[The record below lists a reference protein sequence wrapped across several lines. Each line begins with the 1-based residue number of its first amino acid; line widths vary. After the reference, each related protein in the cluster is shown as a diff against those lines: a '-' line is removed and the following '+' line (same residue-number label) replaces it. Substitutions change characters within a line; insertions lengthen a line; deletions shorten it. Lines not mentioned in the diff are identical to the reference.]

1 MSEEIRNGEG
11 LNPENAEAASTAV
24 EMDVS
29 IEEESSSDAVE
40 MSGSSDLAEASQDDA
55 AAEVDTAVAQDGEVD
70 AASDVADDVAQVA
83 DEPQET
89 APERVDLS
97 KLDWTERVDYY
108 RGLGTLD
115 GYVEALRIV
124 DFHNPGD
131 VQLAEV
137 WGEILSADGEVACEL
152 YERLS
157 RLVTS
162 SPDVWSGMLEAC
174 SAALENASEAG
185 RLAIS
190 ETMGW
195 IACFRTHDIEEG
207 KERLSSF
214 ESPKNAQIFD
224 NLALVAT
231 GNWRK
236 VEQTIEAQVRETEA
250 DETAVA
256 VEVAHRVADYALS
269 AKALDRAVEMMRK
282 TSRKIADDI
291 TLKWRLAILSRDQ
304 QKWNQYVDVLSKE
317 LVNAVDKVEEKV
329 DIYQEMIRVYR
340 DETKQESMV
349 LKVYEALLNV
359 APGNKAALESLVEIY
374 EKMRRWPEL
383 VKLLDTQ
390 AEKGTDE
397 QKVDFYYR
405 IATIYLEKMN
415 RKVDAV
421 KYFENVLVV
430 EPLHE
435 ASIEAL
441 KVLYPERRDWEKLI
455 DIHRRELQRMDSPAD
470 QVDLLK
476 AMADIAKTKMRNNSV
491 SIEVWKDVL
500 ARDANNAEA
509 IASLESL
516 YETEKRWVDLAGIM
530 ERRIA
535 LTEDVDEQ
543 FQALQKLGALYSDK
557 ANDNSSAIATWRRVL
572 AIDPAFTRG
581 IDALRKLL
589 IEERD
594 WASLE
599 EYYAENGNLPEV
611 VKLFEQLSKTLK
623 VDEDK
628 KSVLLRA
635 AHVYADALGDS
646 DRAMATLERC
656 LTIDSH
662 DAVAAKELVV
672 YYEERAK
679 YDDLSKMLE
688 ILHDSCEEIEE
699 RSAYGLRLAKLFET
713 KLANDDQAYAWY
725 MKVVSENVRYEQAYD
740 GLVRS
745 SGKTGKA
752 GEVVDLFRSELDAT
766 DDAAFKRELNYR
778 IGCLSLE
785 YLDKTDEAQKIF
797 ESLLADDPE
806 DIRALGALE
815 SILEREGRFNELLEV
830 NQRRMKL
837 AKSPE
842 ELAETLLSGARIHE
856 NHLDDKAGAIESYE
870 RVCELLPEDCRPL
883 IELHRL
889 YAETESY
896 EDLARVIEKRLEL
909 LGVGD
914 AFTVVREEAEQNEE
928 GLVGIVYGAK
938 LEREDGV
945 AQWVERGVQG
955 IDPAEAISLWFEL
968 GEVYRLRLSEY
979 DASVDCYDNI
989 LLLDVAHEGAI
1000 AGLESLLEAEVR
1012 VETVARALSKVYAT
1026 QEKYPELKSALV
1038 HLGDVLPDVADKLSY
1053 YVCASQIC
1061 SEYLEDGDGAIDCM
1075 AKAMM
1080 SAPSS
1085 EIVKR
1090 VLIDLAERYGAWQKV
1105 IEIFENVARAIPREE
1120 NPGLS
1125 TQYALELSS
1134 LWETQLDN
1142 RDKAIEY
1149 GRLGLEV
1156 GGADQEVLDYLKET
1170 FIRLESWQDVISVLH
1185 AEAKLTE
1192 DDDVLLGINMQIA
1205 SIQES
1210 SLQDNAGAVETMLE
1224 ILEKHPEN
1232 VDAMEILDRL
1242 YVACERWED
1251 AVANCERRL
1260 ELVEEQTVRDEIECH
1275 MASILCEHL
1284 NELDRA
1290 FEIYSNILAHD
1301 SLHAMAISGLEVML
1315 ENGEGAIVEQIAE
1328 ILLPIYD
1335 AKDAWQ
1341 RRCWT
1346 DEQILRVIVE
1356 PERRRDILH
1365 EEAMLYEQR
1374 GEDHEKAYEAYS
1386 RSLKEDLRCQETL
1399 EQLFNYA
1406 DVLGKWDELVAVMNE
1421 ATIDA
1426 DDVEAAKNIKCMVAS
1441 IYREHLEDLDAAI
1454 ATYVEIRE
1462 KDPEDL
1468 DILNAL
1474 EELYR
1479 EKEAWAE
1486 LSEVL
1491 TAKSK
1496 LVGEPEER
1504 KALLFQAAS
1513 IHEEILGDVD
1523 AAIAIHADILAD
1535 EAGEPTALGCLE
1547 RLYSGK
1553 EDWAELLNV
1562 YVAKL
1567 ENVEDDASRIDQLFK
1582 MGVLQEVKLGD
1593 NVGAIETYQRIL
1605 DIDSSNVAAL
1615 EALDRLYLATNDMT
1629 NLLDILE
1636 RREAI
1641 EVDEDARVMF
1651 KFRQA
1656 ECWYRSMDDSLR
1668 AIDVYRDVLAM
1679 APEHAQSIA
1688 SLEEIVAAGGEAAVE
1703 AAKVLVPAYHNLAR
1717 WEELV
1722 KVYEVL
1728 VSGGDD
1734 NEEAINL
1741 LGTIGCVEE
1750 EMLENPKASL
1760 DAWFRALS
1768 RDVTR
1773 EESWQKVESLAEACA
1788 CWAELVEKLDALIV
1802 DLGSDSMSA
1811 IIVAKHE
1818 ALMYEEKLESP
1829 EKAIEAYRKIL
1840 ELDSNDVDAIRGLD
1854 RLYEVTEQWQDL
1866 ADILRIEIDMAE
1878 TDEERLGCYYRMG
1891 AVQEMY
1897 LGNYDEAIASYN
1909 EMHMI
1914 VPGQPEAIDSLYR
1927 MFTAGHG
1934 CAQIAEILEAH
1945 YRGNEAW
1952 EDLVNLDLQFV
1963 EHIEDHNDRYDKFIE
1978 IADVYL
1984 NQLGLIAE
1992 GLAIYGRALSERP
2005 GDELCLSKIDELSE
2019 IIQDWTHNAEYYG
2032 NAIAACD
2039 DDLVKQDLT
2048 LRMAQTYDHHLED
2061 YANAERCYLGV
2072 LEFDAE
2078 HLESLEALDRIYLAQ
2093 ERWADLVAVIRREIP
2108 IVDSDDQRIVLY
2120 MRLGAV
2126 LNDSLGEGDAAI
2138 AAYDEILN
2146 LDPGYWDALLSL
2158 EAIYQAREDWQSLDE
2173 IYDKEAAA
2181 SHDDQQRVELWG
2193 KRAHLNSEVLGK
2205 ADDAIDLWYQVLD
2218 VLGDNLI
2225 ALQNLEVLF
2234 ERAERWTDVTE
2245 VIERQVPLAAEDV
2258 ELHLEMY
2265 RKLGRIYR
2273 DKLEDNERSL
2283 DYWRSAHDV
2292 VPTDLETL
2300 RAIESLDE
2308 VLDNPDDLAEIL
2320 REILQS
2326 NQLGLE
2332 DQLACAVKLAGVL
2345 DSLGRVD
2352 DTINI
2357 WLYVVQLDATH
2368 AQALNELER
2377 LYESEGRWEDVV
2389 NTLQAKIGNADDLE
2403 TKVALYKQI
2412 ASIWELQVGDIE
2424 RAAAAYQAI
2433 LDLDATR
2440 HDVFSTLEE
2449 LYTNHERWQELLSVY
2464 VERADIVDDAAMRLS
2479 LFRRGAK
2486 VAEEK
2491 LDQPQT
2497 AFVVLQSAIAENW
2510 KDADFMAELQR
2521 LADMTGSWGE
2531 LVGQFEGMIV
2541 QASAPADAL
2550 ALHNIVARWYF
2561 HHLNDNEASWNH
2573 FAFVLDQDPKNLD
2586 ALAAMTEIYWRLGN
2600 WDELVNILSKRLE
2613 LTTVTDD
2620 RVSLYMELG
2629 KVFEE
2634 KIGDV
2639 GQAIECY
2646 IQAFKL
2652 SEERLDVMKELARIY
2667 EMAEQWSELIDI
2679 LERETAV
2686 LDDVEERIS
2695 VRFRIGAIWEHMLQ
2709 NNEKA
2714 AASYAEVIAMDE
2726 THAEALVALE
2736 RLYIALERWS
2746 DLLKVY
2752 EYQLAA
2758 FQESEQHVA
2767 IYTKISHVYEQRL
2780 NDIENAIASMTQVM
2794 LIDPSYAPAFVELE
2808 RMYKNVERWQD
2819 FIDIVNSHI
2828 GILSNPVDH
2837 VELYRELG
2845 VVYRDQMK
2853 DAYHAIESFQAIIGI
2868 APNDVPGLY
2877 ALADLYE
2884 QCEDYISAIEY
2895 LGRVIDCI
2903 SDMQEA
2909 VQVHFRVGTIY
2920 DKRLEDDQNA
2930 EERYKICL
2938 DIDASFM
2945 PAIDALAEMYQRRED
2960 WNSLIRIL
2968 KQKVEFTRE
2977 LDAKA
2982 QINCMLGDVSLH
2994 KIDDSLNA
3002 YAYYNEALS
3011 LQPGC
3016 VAAAWPLAEKYLD
3029 EKAYARALVLYEIVI
3044 NGVAFT
3050 EDSVQLYVLNYK
3062 AGLCCQ
3068 NLMQHEKA
3076 LEFYRASYELNQEFP
3091 PTLMGMGE
3099 ELLEAKDYE
3108 RAYNMLQVLLEKF
3121 AEELQPA
3128 DHIQIYYNCAVAKKA
3143 LGELGMARQLLER
3156 ILEADGSQTKSLEL
3170 IIEVCDEMGDWEALV
3185 YYMNILVERI
3195 EDKNLKF
3202 AKLMEI
3208 AKVYN
3213 ERIGDPERQIETYY
3227 RALEVL
3233 PNSRIVLNELLA
3245 IYHET
3250 AQWQNAISIMEKL
3263 CENEESDKKVAEFD
3277 YAIAV
3282 IYRDELQDDIKA
3294 VEYFNKTLDLNV
3306 NKLRAFESIDK
3317 ILTASRDWETLE
3329 SNYKTMIQRLK
3340 DEDQDAVK
3348 DTLKLLW
3355 YGLGEI
3361 YRSRLNEWDNAIA
3374 AFKQASL
3381 LDPKDEKLHNI
3392 LAELYI
3398 RMPDHTEEAIEE
3410 TRTLIRL
3417 QGNNMSREQELKF
3430 YRTLYFLYYRSE
3442 QFDKAWC
3449 ISDIT
3454 CAKQLARE
3462 DEIKHHEDGLGDFL
3476 HAQDVQRLSGEDFNN
3491 LLTHPSI
3498 RGSELTRFF
3507 MHCRKFLSEAFVFHK
3522 DRDAGIEKRSK
3533 KYDIVQTMAETPFV
3547 RDYNRIAWVFNVIPA
3562 PEVFI
3567 SPVLDHGMR
3576 IANVNYNAFIVSQR
3590 MLSRM
3595 DNQAS
3600 RFILARNLLMF
3611 QSYFMA
3617 GFGWRSAD
3625 LRTVVEASI
3634 CYFRGMTSF
3643 ANGLGNAIINTY
3655 TGLAFASK
3663 QTLEM
3668 SLRQIESNKQP
3679 INTSLWLKGVDLT
3692 CDRAGLLLCGDF
3704 EMACACIREGDKA
3717 MAVSKLTND
3726 ERIEE
3731 LTRFAMSDEYFQL
3744 RLNLG
3749 LNSF

>member
-1 MSEEIRNGEG
+1 MSEEIRNEEG
-11 LNPENAEAASTAV
+11 LNPENAEEASTTVEAAGVETSDSSESVESSTAV
-24 EMDVS
+24 EP
-29 IEEESSSDAVE
+29 DAVE
-40 MSGSSDLAEASQDDA
+40 TS
-55 AAEVDTAVAQDGEVD
+55 
-70 AASDVADDVAQVA
+70 DDVEAEESDESESSLDSAEETAQVA
-83 DEPQET
+83 DEPQAST
-89 APERVDLS
+89 AEQVDLS
-97 KLDWTERVDYY
+97 SMDWTERVDYY
-108 RGLGTLD
+108 RGLGTID

-131 VQLAEV
+131 IQLAEV
-137 WGEILSADGEVACEL
+137 WGEILNGDGEVAREL

-162 SPDVWSGMLEAC
+162 SPDVWSGIMEAHKV
-174 SAALENASEAG
+174 ALENASEAG
-185 RLAIS
+185 SLAIS

-195 IACFRTHDIEEG
+195 IACFRTQEIEEG
-207 KERLSSF
+207 KERLSHF
-214 ESPKNAQIFD
+214 ESTKNAQIVED
-224 NLALVAT
+224 LALVAT

-236 VEQTIEAQVRETEA
+236 VEQTIEAQVRETES

-282 TSRKIADDI
+282 TSRKVADNVG
-291 TLKWRLAILSRDQ
+291 LKWRLAILSRDQ

-349 LKVYEALLNV
+349 LKMYEALLAV
-359 APGNKAALESLVEIY
+359 APGNRAALESLVEIY

-390 AEKGTDE
+390 AENGNDE
-397 QKVDFYYR
+397 KKVDFYYR
-405 IATIYLEKMN
+405 IAMIYLEKMN

-421 KYFENVLVV
+421 KYFENVLSV

-441 KVLYPERRDWEKLI
+441 KVLYPERRDWEKLL
-455 DIHRRELQRMDSPAD
+455 DIHRRELQRMDSLPD
-470 QVDLLK
+470 QIELLRE
-476 AMADIAKTKMRNNSV
+476 MADIAKTKMRNNGAA
-491 SIEVWKDVL
+491 IDVWKDVL
-500 ARDANNAEA
+500 ERDPNNAEA
-509 IASLESL
+509 ISSLESL
-516 YETEKRWVDLAGIM
+516 YESEKRWSDLAGIM
-530 ERRIA
+530 EHRIA
-535 LTEDVDEQ
+535 LTEDADEQ

-557 ANDNSSAIATWRRVL
+557 ANDNVDAIATWRRVL
-572 AIDPAFTRG
+572 AIDPTYAKG

-599 EYYAENGNLPEV
+599 AYYAENDNLPEV

-623 VDEDK
+623 DDEDK

-635 AHVYADALGDS
+635 AHVYANSLGDS
-646 DRAMATLERC
+646 DRAMTTLEKI
-656 LTIDSH
+656 LTIDAN
-662 DAVAAKELVV
+662 DAVAAKELVS
-672 YYEERAK
+672 YYENRSK
-679 YDDLSKMLE
+679 YEDLAKMLE
-688 ILHDSCEEIEE
+688 ILYNSSEDIEE

-725 MKVVSENVRYEQAYD
+725 MKVVSDNIRYEQAYD

-745 SGKTGKA
+745 SGKTGNADK
-752 GEVVDLFRSELDAT
+752 VVALFRSELDKT
-766 DDAAFKRELNYR
+766 DDVAFKRELNYR
-778 IGCLSLE
+778 IGCLCLE
-785 YLDKTDEAQKIF
+785 YLDKAAEAQKIF

-830 NQRRMKL
+830 NERRMKL
-837 AKSPE
+837 AKSPA

-856 NHLDDKAGAIESYE
+856 NHLNDKAGAIESYE
-870 RVCELLPEDCRPL
+870 RVCELLPEDGRPL
-883 IELHRL
+883 VELHRL

-896 EDLARVIEKRLEL
+896 EDLARVIEKQLEL
-909 LGVGD
+909 LGVGN
-914 AFTVVREEAEQNEE
+914 AFTESREETEQNEE
-928 GLVGIVYGAK
+928 GMVGIVYGAK
-938 LEREDGV
+938 LVREDDV
-945 AQWVERGVQG
+945 ALWVDRSVSG
-955 IDPAEAISLWFEL
+955 IDPEEAIALWFEL
-968 GEVYRLRLSEY
+968 GEVYRLHLSEY

-989 LLLDVAHEGAI
+989 LLIDIAHEGAI
-1000 AGLESLLEAEVR
+1000 AGLEALLEAEVR
-1012 VETVARALSKVYAT
+1012 VDTVARALSKVYAT
-1026 QEKYPELKSALV
+1026 QEKYPELKSVLV
-1038 HLGDVLPDVADKLSY
+1038 RLGDVLPNVADKLSY

-1061 SEYLEDGDGAIDCM
+1061 SEYLEDGTGAMDCL
-1075 AKAMM
+1075 ARAMM
-1080 SAPSS
+1080 SAPAS
-1085 EIVKR
+1085 EIVKQ
-1090 VLIDLAERYGAWQKV
+1090 VLMDLAQRYEAWQKV
-1105 IEIFENVARAIPREE
+1105 IEIFEGVAKSISREE
-1120 NPGLS
+1120 NPELL

-1156 GGADQEVLDYLKET
+1156 GGADQEVLNYLKET
-1170 FIRLESWQDVISVLH
+1170 FIRLESWEDVIGVLH

-1192 DDDVLLGINMQIA
+1192 DDEVLLGINMQIA
-1205 SIQES
+1205 SIQEA
-1210 SLQDNAGAVETMLE
+1210 SLGDNAGAIDTMLE
-1224 ILEKHPEN
+1224 VLEKHPEN
-1232 VDAMEILDRL
+1232 TDAMELLDRL
-1242 YVACERWED
+1242 YVACERWEE

-1260 ELVEEQTVRDEIECH
+1260 ELVEDQAARDEIECH
-1275 MASILCEHL
+1275 MASILSEHL
-1284 NELDRA
+1284 NESDRA

-1301 SLHAMAISGLEVML
+1301 PSHEMAISGLEVML
-1315 ENGEGAIVEQIAE
+1315 EKGEGAIVEQIAE

-1335 AKDAWQ
+1335 ANDAWQ

-1346 DEQILRVIVE
+1346 DEQLLRVIVE

-1374 GEDHEKAYEAYS
+1374 GEEHEKAYEAYA
-1386 RSLKEDLRCQETL
+1386 RSLKEDLRSQETI

-1406 DVLGKWDELVAVMNE
+1406 DVLGKWDELVGVMNE
-1421 ATIDA
+1421 ATVDA

-1441 IYREHLEDLDAAI
+1441 IYREHLENLDAAI

-1468 DILNAL
+1468 EILNAL

-1479 EKEAWAE
+1479 EKEAWTE
-1486 LSEVL
+1486 LAEVL

-1496 LVGEPEER
+1496 LVEMPEER

-1535 EAGEPTALGCLE
+1535 EAGEPTALDCLE
-1547 RLYSGK
+1547 RLYLGK

-1562 YVAKL
+1562 YTAKL
-1567 ENVEDDASRIDQLFK
+1567 ENVEDDASRVDLLFK
-1582 MGVLQEVKLGD
+1582 MGVLQETKLED

-1605 DIDSSNVAAL
+1605 DIEATNAEAL

-1641 EVDEDARVMF
+1641 ETDEEARVVF

-1656 ECWYRSMDDSLR
+1656 ECWYRNMDDCSR
-1668 AIDVYRDVLAM
+1668 AIEVYKDVLEM
-1679 APEHAQSIA
+1679 APDHAQSIA
-1688 SLEEIVAAGGEAAVE
+1688 SLEEIVALGGEVAVE
-1703 AAKVLVPAYHNLAR
+1703 AAKVLVPVYHNLAR

-1728 VSGGDD
+1728 VTGCDD

-1741 LGTIGCVEE
+1741 LGTIGIVEE

-1773 EESWQKVESLAEACA
+1773 DESWQKVESLAELCD
-1788 CWAELVEKLDALIV
+1788 CWSDLVAKLNDLIA

-1818 ALMYEEKLESP
+1818 ALVYEEKLGAP
-1829 EKAIEAYRKIL
+1829 DKAIEAYRKIL

-1854 RLYEVTEQWQDL
+1854 RLYEVTEQWQEL
-1866 ADILRIEIDMAE
+1866 AEILRTEIDMAE
-1878 TDEERLGCYYRMG
+1878 TDEERLGSYYRMG

-1914 VPGQPEAIDSLYR
+1914 VPGQPEAIESLYR

-1934 CAQIAEILEAH
+1934 CAQIAEILEAY
-1945 YRGNEAW
+1945 YRDNEAW
-1952 EDLVNLDLQFV
+1952 EELVNLDLQFV
-1963 EHIEDHNDRYDKFIE
+1963 DHIEDHNDRYDKFIE

-1984 NQLGLIAE
+1984 NQLSLIAE
-1992 GLAIYGRALSERP
+1992 GLAIYGRALCERP

-2019 IIQDWTHNAEYYG
+2019 IIQDWTHNAEYYS

-2039 DDLVKQDLT
+2039 DDLIKQDLT

-2061 YANAERCYLGV
+2061 YENAEKCYLGV
-2072 LEFDAE
+2072 LGFDAE

-2093 ERWADLVAVIRREIP
+2093 ERWTDLVAIIRREIP
-2108 IVDSDDQRIVLY
+2108 VVDSDDQRIMLY

-2126 LNDSLGEGDAAI
+2126 LNDSLGDGDAAI

-2173 IYDKEAAA
+2173 VYDKEAAA
-2181 SHDDQQRVELWG
+2181 SQDDQQRVELWG
-2193 KRAHLNSEVLGK
+2193 KRAQLNSEILGK
-2205 ADDAIDLWYQVLD
+2205 TDDAIDLWYQVLD

-2234 ERAERWTDVTE
+2234 ERCERWTDVAE
-2245 VIERQVPLAAEDV
+2245 VVERQVPLAAEDV
-2258 ELHLEMY
+2258 DLHLETY

-2283 DYWRSAHDV
+2283 DYWRNAHDV

-2300 RAIESLDE
+2300 RAIEALDE

-2326 NQLGLE
+2326 NQLDLE

-2345 DSLGRVD
+2345 DNLGRVD

-2389 NTLQAKIGNADDLE
+2389 NTLHAKIDNADDLE

-2412 ASIWELQVGDIE
+2412 AGIWELQVADIDQ
-2424 RAAAAYQAI
+2424 AAAAYQAI
-2433 LDLDATR
+2433 LDLDASR
-2440 HDVFSTLEE
+2440 HDVFATLEE
-2449 LYTNHERWQELLSVY
+2449 LYMNHERWQELLSAY
-2464 VERADIVDDAAMRLS
+2464 VERADIVDDAALRLS
-2479 LFRRGAK
+2479 LLERGAK
-2486 VAEEK
+2486 IAEEK
-2491 LDQPQT
+2491 LQQPQM

-2510 KDADFMAELQR
+2510 KNADFMAELQR
-2521 LADMTGSWGE
+2521 LAEATGSWGE
-2531 LVGQFEGMIV
+2531 LVGQFEGMIA
-2541 QASAPADAL
+2541 QATSPADVL

-2652 SEERLDVMKELARIY
+2652 SEDRLDVMKELARIY

-2679 LERETAV
+2679 LEREMAV
-2686 LDDVEERIS
+2686 LDDVEEKIA
-2695 VRFRIGAIWEHMLQ
+2695 VRFRIGTIWENMLQ

-2714 AASYAEVIAMDE
+2714 AASYAEVVAMDE

-2736 RLYIALERWS
+2736 RLDIALERWT

-2758 FQESEQHVA
+2758 FQEPEQHVS
-2767 IYTKISHVYEQRL
+2767 IYTKVSQVYEHHL

-2808 RMYKNVERWQD
+2808 RMYKIVERWQD

-2828 GILSNPVDH
+2828 GILSNPADH
-2837 VELYRELG
+2837 VELYRDLG
-2845 VVYRDQMK
+2845 VVYRDKLQ

-2868 APNDVPGLY
+2868 VPSDVAALY

-2884 QCEDYISAIEY
+2884 HCEDYISAIDY

-2909 VQVHFRVGTIY
+2909 VAVHFRIGTIY
-2920 DKRLEDDQNA
+2920 DKNLEDDQNA

-2938 DIDASFM
+2938 DIDASYM
-2945 PAIDALAEMYQRRED
+2945 PAIDALAAMYQRHED

-3002 YAYYNEALS
+3002 YAYYNEALT

-3016 VAAAWPLAEKYLD
+3016 VAAAWPLAEKYLE

-3050 EDSVQLYVLNYK
+3050 EDAAQLYVLNYK
-3062 AGLCCQ
+3062 AGYCCQ

-3076 LEFYRASYELNQEFP
+3076 LEFYRASYELNQEFS

-3108 RAYNMLQVLLEKF
+3108 RAYNMFQVLLEKF
-3121 AEELQPA
+3121 ADDLQPA

-3143 LGELGMARQLLER
+3143 LGELGLARQLLER

-3170 IIEVCDEMGDWEALV
+3170 IIEVCDEMEDWEALV

-3208 AKVYN
+3208 AKIYS
-3213 ERIGDPERQIETYY
+3213 EKIGDPERQIETYY

-3245 IYHET
+3245 IYHAT
-3250 AQWQNAISIMEKL
+3250 AQWENAISIMEKL
-3263 CENEESDKKVAEFD
+3263 CENEENDEKVAEFY

-3282 IYRDELQDDIKA
+3282 IYRDELQDDVKA

-3306 NKLRAFESIDK
+3306 SKLRAFESIDK

-3329 SNYKTMIQRLK
+3329 SNYKAMIQRVK
-3340 DEDQDAVK
+3340 GEDPDAFR

-3374 AFKQASL
+3374 AFQQASL
-3381 LDPKDEKLHNI
+3381 IDPNDEKLHNI

-3398 RMPDHTEEAIEE
+3398 RMPDHTDEAIEE

-3417 QGNNMSREQELKF
+3417 QGNNMNREQELKF
-3430 YRTLYFLYYRSE
+3430 YRQLYFLYYRSE
-3442 QFDKAWC
+3442 QYDKAWC
-3449 ISDIT
+3449 ITDIT

-3462 DEIKHHEDGLGDFL
+3462 DEVAHHESGLGDFL
-3476 HAQDVQRLSGEDFNN
+3476 YNTDVQRLTAEDCTN
-3491 LLTHPSI
+3491 LLTHPTI

-3507 MHCRKFLSEAFVFHK
+3507 MQCRKFLSEAFAHRK
-3522 DRDAGIEKRSK
+3522 DQDAGIEKRSK
-3533 KYDIVQTMAETPFV
+3533 KRDIVQTMAETPFV
-3547 RDYNRIAWVFNVIPA
+3547 RDYSRIAWMLGVMPA
-3562 PEVFI
+3562 PEVYV

-3576 IANVNYNAFIVSQR
+3576 IANVNYNAFIVAQR
-3590 MLSRM
+3590 MLSGM
-3595 DNQAS
+3595 DTHAL
-3600 RFILARNLLMF
+3600 RFILARNLHMF
-3611 QSYFMA
+3611 QSYFMS

-3625 LRTVVEASI
+3625 LKAVLEASI
-3634 CYFRGMTSF
+3634 CFFRGVRQVN
-3643 ANGLGNAIINTY
+3643 NGLGMAIINTF
-3655 TGLAFASK
+3655 TRLDVASR
-3663 QTLEM
+3663 QQIEQ
-3668 SLRQIESNKQP
+3668 SLRQIEINKQP
-3679 INTSLWLKGVDLT
+3679 INTSLWLKGVDFT
-3692 CDRAGLLLCGDF
+3692 CDRVGLLMSGDF
-3704 EMACACIREGDKA
+3704 EMACACIRESDKA
-3717 MAVSKLTND
+3717 IGVSKLTND

-3731 LTRFAMSDEYFQL
+3731 LTRFALSDEYFQL
-3744 RLNLG
+3744 RVNLG
-3749 LNSF
+3749 LNCF